1 MRLAGA
7 TTIDQANRV
16 LRDFLPRFNSQ
27 FGVSPAQPGSTYRQL
42 QDGVCFDAVLCF
54 KYLRTVA
61 RDNTVQFDGATV
73 QLMPDGY
80 RASYTCAT
88 VEVQERLD
96 GSGGVVHQGRA
107 LAAESA
113 PPGPIEI
120 RARSGRRPNGHP
132 PPDGA
137 DRSSNGAHSH
147 PVGSS
152 LRSVA
157 QSLRGGEPL
166 PSTKTNTGSPR
177 RPAPDHPWR
186 RRLLT

>member
-54 KYLRTVA
+54 KYLRAVA

-96 GSGGVVHQGRA
+96 GSVVV
-107 LAAESA
+107 L
-113 PPGPIEI
+113 
-120 RARSGRRPNGHP
+120 
-132 PPDGA
+132 
-137 DRSSNGAHSH
+137 
-147 PVGSS
+147 
-152 LRSVA
+152 
-157 QSLRGGEPL
+157 
-166 PSTKTNTGSPR
+166 
-177 RPAPDHPWR
+177 
-186 RRLLT
+186 